1 MLTFAFLLSLQSDN
15 FPTTLMNIV
24 NLIVHSIDKQAD
36 AGKASLHLRQEKVA
50 ANSQLELFF
59 EDLNKSF
66 NSKAAKVYGQF
77 VVPEGE
83 DDTPFQGWLKNYLAS
98 PDSFVDFSHR
108 CMDFLKSLM
117 DKNGKTRGGYVVF
130 VHYKL
135 FGTDFLFIVILHNI
149 SGIAVDDAL
158 ELNDTQYL
166 DTNKLHLAARIDL
179 SEWQEAENSR
189 YISMIVGRESK
200 KLTDYFRDF
209 IGFDETV
216 DSKQETGNLLGA
228 VNQFCDNPSFSDEQ
242 KSEIKKKAVDYC
254 AMQADSGSSVMVKDF
269 SDYVSEAV
277 EEDFYRHIQNEN
289 YELTPE
295 VTPDRL
301 TLRKYNK
308 FSGRAGNLS
317 ISFASDMLNDNI
329 HYNSDSDTLTI
340 ENIPKSLRA
349 QLLAYF
355 EKQQQEN

>member
-1 MLTFAFLLSLQSDN
+1 
-15 FPTTLMNIV
+15 MNIV
-24 NLIVHSIDKQAD
+24 NLIVHSIDKQPD
-36 AGKASLHLRQEKVA
+36 AGNSALNLRQELVS
-50 ANSQLELFF
+50 ANSQLESFF

-66 NSKAAKVYGQF
+66 NSKAAKVYGEFAQAQ
-77 VVPEGE
+77 EE
-83 DDTPFQGWLKNYLAS
+83 DGAPFQGWLKTYLDDAH
-98 PDSFVDFSHR
+98 SFVEFSHR
-108 CMDFLKSLM
+108 CMDYLKSLM

-135 FGTDFLFIVILHNI
+135 FGSDFLFIVILHNI

-189 YISMIVGRESK
+189 YISMIIGRESK
-200 KLTDYFRDF
+200 KMTDYFRDF
-209 IGFDETV
+209 IGFEETV
-216 DSKQETGNLLGA
+216 DSKKETGNLLDA
-228 VNQFCDNPSFSDEQ
+228 VNHFCENPKFEDEQ
-242 KSEIKKKAVDYC
+242 KSEIKKKAVDFC

-289 YELTPE
+289 YELAPE
-295 VTPDRL
+295 ITPDKL

-308 FSGRAGNLS
+308 FSGRVGNLS
-317 ISFASDMLNDNI
+317 ISFPLDMLDKNI
-329 HYNSDSDTLTI
+329 HYNLENDTLSI
-340 ENIPKSLRA
+340 QNIPKGLRA
-349 QLLAYF
+349 QLMAYF
-355 EKQQQEN
+355 EQQKQEN